1 MLEPWLQA
9 FIAVIIV
16 SLISLVGIAAISVD
30 AKRLRKA
37 LIFLVS
43 FSAGAFF
50 GDVFLHLLPEAVE
63 TAGGFSIELSLS
75 VLAGIVLFFA
85 IEKIVRWQHCHHA
98 PDVDHPHPFAW
109 MNLIGDGVHN
119 LIDGILI
126 GASFLADPVLGVAT
140 TIAVILHEIPQEIGD
155 FAVLVHG
162 GFSRGKALALNFCSA
177 LLAIAGVG
185 IALWIGAAAE
195 SFAALLVPFAAGGFL
210 YIAGSD
216 LIPELHHHESVKKS
230 IFQLVTFLAG
240 IGVMW
245 AMLLLE

>member
-1 MLEPWLQA
+1 
-9 FIAVIIV
+9 
-16 SLISLVGIAAISVD
+16 
-30 AKRLRKA
+30 
-37 LIFLVS
+37 
-43 FSAGAFF
+43 
-50 GDVFLHLLPEAVE
+50 
-63 TAGGFSIELSLS
+63 
-75 VLAGIVLFFA
+75 
-85 IEKIVRWQHCHHA
+85 
-98 PDVDHPHPFAW
+98 

-162 GFSRGKALALNFCSA
+162 GFSRGKALALNFGSA
-177 LLAIAGVG
+177 LLAVAGVA
-185 IALWIGAAAE
+185 IAIWIGSAAE

-230 IFQLVTFLAG
+230 ILQLITFLAG